1 MPRRTVPPP
10 IVARLQLTQTQKSL
24 IVDRFRTLYTN
35 VTRYPDIKIEAFIE
49 MVELSRSPSP
59 LIPLYFAQKLV
70 VMAFAREAELPWLTD
85 QINRGGQDD

>member
-1 MPRRTVPPP
+1 MPRRTVPAP

-35 VTRYPDIKIEAFIE
+35 VRRYPDIKLEAFVE
-49 MVELSRSPSP
+49 TVELSRSPAP

-85 QINRGGQDD
+85 QINRGGQNE